1 MAKARNDYGWKKPK
15 LSPKKPPES
24 ELDSAMIKSKLW
36 LIIQICLEILKN
48 NPICLVCLRAN
59 SWLNLTSN
67 STQILYEWAFI
78 NDPFVN
84 HLKNSKPI
92 F

>member
-36 LIIQICLEILKN
+36 LIIQICLEILKK
-48 NPICLVCLRAN
+48 L
-59 SWLNLTSN
+59 
-67 STQILYEWAFI
+67 ILFASS
-78 NDPFVN
+78 V
-84 HLKNSKPI
+84 
-92 F
+92 